1 MNIQSRL
8 STLTIEEKIGQLLQ
22 LAPFFFIKD
31 LKVEVAGAL
40 RTLDLSEADIFL
52 AGSVLGIHDAK
63 EMIAIQK
70 TYLQK
75 SRHKIPLMFMA
86 DVIHGY
92 ETIFP
97 IPIALASSFNPDL
110 AKRAARIAA
119 LEAQTAG
126 IHVTFAPMV
135 DVSRDPRWGRVME
148 GFGEDAYL
156 ASCFSRA
163 SVEGFQHDGIDKEG
177 NLAACVKHFAA
188 YGAPEAGRDYNTV
201 DMSMY
206 TFYNHYA
213 PPYQAGIKAGAHL
226 IMTAFNT
233 FNGIPATVH
242 RGLLRDIL
250 RKEMGFEGV
259 VITDYDALQQVIA
272 HGVAADRKEAAR
284 LAIEAGVDIE
294 MASTAYVRYLK
305 TLIDEGDIPLSMLD
319 EAVLRVLAL
328 KEKLGLFDNPFK
340 GADPLKAQQRVRHPD
355 HLAESESLARE
366 CLVLLK
372 NDHQVLPLDK
382 TRSIALIGPYV
393 DEPST
398 NGNWSWHGDIRLNET
413 LHHAFA
419 RKGHDVVMAKPGD
432 QATDYDRQDIDMLKK
447 ADVIIICAGE
457 QARHSGEARSRT
469 KLGLPDGQETLI
481 KLAKATGRPVVVLL
495 FSGRPLVL
503 NDILEADAVMLC
515 WFLGSRAASAIV
527 DLVNGTFNPSGR
539 LPMTFPQHEGQI
551 PIYYNHLNTGRPYLD
566 ERNEY
571 VSKYLDV
578 SNHPQFAFGFGLSY
592 ARFIYAD
599 MRLNQEVMNMDDTL
613 TITVNVTNDSQ
624 REGHEVIQLYIRD
637 LVSLPVRP
645 VKELKKFQ
653 KVWFGPAETKPI
665 AFHLKVADLA
675 AFDQTGKPHIEPG
688 AFDVFVGGDSNTTL
702 SKRFVLKDAS
712 TILAASI
719 LK

>member
-1 MNIQSRL
+1 MNIQSLL
-8 STLTIEEKIGQLLQ
+8 STLTIEEKAGQLLQ

-40 RTLDLSEADIFL
+40 RALDLSEADIFL

-63 EMIAIQK
+63 EMIAVQK
-70 TYLQK
+70 KYLQR

-97 IPIALASSFNPDL
+97 IPIALASSFHPDL
-110 AKRAARIAA
+110 AKKAARIAA

-156 ASCFSRA
+156 ASCFSCA
-163 SVEGFQHDGIDKEG
+163 SVEGFQHDGIGKEG

-201 DMSMY
+201 DMSMH

-226 IMTAFNT
+226 VMTAFNT

-242 RGLLRDIL
+242 QGLLRDIL
-250 RKEMGFEGV
+250 RGQMGFDGV
-259 VITDYDALQQVIA
+259 VITDYDALQQVIT
-272 HGVAADRKEAAR
+272 HGVASELKEAAR

-294 MASTAYVRYLK
+294 MASTAYFRYLK
-305 TLIDEGDIPLSMLD
+305 TLIDEGVIPLALLD
-319 EAVLRVLAL
+319 EAVLRILTL

-340 GADPLKAQQRVRHPD
+340 GADALKATQRVRHPD
-355 HLAESESLARE
+355 HLATSERIARE
-366 CLVLLK
+366 CTVLLK

-393 DEPST
+393 DESST
-398 NGNWSWHGDIRLNET
+398 NGNWSWHGDHRLNET

-419 RKGHDVVMAKPGD
+419 RKGHDIVMAKTGN
-432 QATDYDRQDIDMLKK
+432 QATDYDRQDIDTLKQ
-447 ADVIIICAGE
+447 ADVIIVCAGE
-457 QARHSGEARSRT
+457 QARQSGEARSRT
-469 KLGLPDGQETLI
+469 RLDLPDGQETLI
-481 KLAKATGRPVVVLL
+481 KMAKATGKPVVVLL
-495 FSGRPLVL
+495 FCGRPLVL
-503 NDILEADAVMLC
+503 KEILKADAVMLC

-539 LPMTFPQHEGQI
+539 LPMTFPQNEGQI
-551 PIYYNHLNTGRPYLD
+551 PIYYNHLNTGRPYRD

-578 SNHPQFAFGFGLSY
+578 SNDPQLSFGHGLSY
-592 ARFIYAD
+592 ARFNYED
-599 MRLNQEVMNMDDTL
+599 MRLDKEVMAINETL
-613 TITVNVTNDSQ
+613 TITVTVTNDSQ
-624 REGHEVIQLYIRD
+624 QAGHEVIQLYIRD

-645 VKELKKFQ
+645 VKELKGFQ
-653 KVWFGPAETKPI
+653 KVWFDPAETKSI
-665 AFHLKVADLA
+665 VFELKAKDLS
-675 AFDQTGKPHIEPG
+675 AFDQQGKPQIEPG
-688 AFDVFVGGDSNTTL
+688 TFDVFVGGGSNTTL
-702 SKRFVLKDAS
+702 SRRFVLKDVG
-712 TILAASI
+712 I
-719 LK
+719 K